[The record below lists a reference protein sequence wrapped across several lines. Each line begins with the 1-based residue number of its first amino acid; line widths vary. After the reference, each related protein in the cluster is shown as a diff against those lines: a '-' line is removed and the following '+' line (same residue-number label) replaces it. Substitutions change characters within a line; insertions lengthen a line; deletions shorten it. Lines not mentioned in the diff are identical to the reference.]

1 MLGFG
6 RGARRMPASRT
17 LLDICGPWRDMVTE
31 LGLQEG
37 AAMIAKPKLFGSFSF
52 LVLPLLIFG
61 GPGLIR
67 GQSKDVLEGAK
78 KEGQLVFYS
87 GMPLPDAQAILSAL
101 ERKYPFIKTTF
112 YRATG
117 SALVSRIQTEQRA
130 GTHIWDVMNATGFE
144 PYVLVEQ
151 GYFAKYDA
159 PERKAF
165 PEGHKDNDGYW
176 ATMYTSPMVVTYNTR
191 LVSPAELPKEYFD
204 LLQPAWKAR
213 LGLDSSDLEW
223 YANLRK
229 IWGAEKAQKFLEGLR
244 TQEVRLVQG
253 RSLLTNLLS
262 GGEVAILVNNFLQNA
277 IEAKGKGSP
286 VEMLALD
293 PVISAAGLV
302 GINKLAPH
310 PNAAK
315 LFIDFVLSKEG
326 QELIVKT
333 DRSSVRK
340 DVTGNPLDMIKN
352 ARVVPSD
359 LSLGKDYIRVRDE
372 YRQFLGIK

>member
-1 MLGFG
+1 MIANPKLLRLLGF
-6 RGARRMPASRT
+6 
-17 LLDICGPWRDMVTE
+17 I
-31 LGLQEG
+31 
-37 AAMIAKPKLFGSFSF
+37 I
-52 LVLPLLIFG
+52 LPLLIFG
-61 GPGLIR
+61 WPGPVG

-87 GMPLPDAQAILSAL
+87 GIPIPDAQAILSAF
-101 ERKYPFIKTTF
+101 ERKYRFIKTTF

-130 GTHIWDVMNATGFE
+130 GTHIWDVMNSTGFE

-151 GYFAKYDA
+151 GYFEKYDA
-159 PERKAF
+159 PERKTF

-176 ATMYTSPMVVTYNTR
+176 ATMYTSPMLVTYNTR
-191 LVSPAELPKEYFD
+191 LVSPGELPKEYFD
-204 LLQPAWKAR
+204 LLQPTWKGR

-229 IWGAEKAQKFLEGLR
+229 LWGAEKAQKFLEGLR
-244 TQEVRLVQG
+244 AQDVRLVQG

-277 IEAKGKGSP
+277 IETKRKGSP
-286 VEMLALD
+286 VEILALD

-352 ARVVPSD
+352 VRVVPSD
-359 LSLGKDYIRVRDE
+359 LTLGKDYIRVRDE
-372 YRQFLGIK
+372 YRHFLGIK

>member
-1 MLGFG
+1 LK
-6 RGARRMPASRT
+6 
-17 LLDICGPWRDMVTE
+17 
-31 LGLQEG
+31 QEV
-37 AAMIAKPKLFGSFSF
+37 AAMIINPKLLGLFGF
-52 LVLPLLIFG
+52 LILPWLICG
-61 GPGLIR
+61 GSGLAR
-67 GQSKDVLEGAK
+67 GQSKDILEGAK

-87 GMPLPDAQAILSAL
+87 GMPVPDAQAILSAL

-144 PYVLVEQ
+144 PYALVEQ
-151 GYFAKYDA
+151 GYFARYDS
-159 PERKAF
+159 PERKSF

-191 LVSPAELPKEYFD
+191 LVSPGELPKEYFD
-204 LLQPAWKAR
+204 LLQPAWKGR

-229 IWGAEKAQKFLEGLR
+229 IWGAERAQKLLEGLR
-244 TQEVRLVQG
+244 TQDVRLVQG
-253 RSLLTNLLS
+253 RTLLTNLLS
-262 GGEVAILVNNFLQNA
+262 GGEVAMLVNNFLQNLV
-277 IEAKGKGSP
+277 EAKRKGSP
-286 VEMLALD
+286 VEFLALD

-340 DVTGNPLDMIKN
+340 DVTGNPFDMIKN
-352 ARVVPSD
+352 SRVVPSD
-359 LSLGKDYIRVRDE
+359 LSLGKDYIRIRDE